1 MTVTTPQPSPAFA
14 PPPGPPVPGPV
25 FGPPRPPAPLPV
37 ILRAALAGLVA
48 ALLVPGQR
56 LGVGTVVA
64 ALVVAA
70 AAPPG
75 ARVRT
80 PYGAA
85 FGSVGIALLLMAV
98 LRDAS
103 WLVPLCLLG
112 ALGCWSLLL
121 SGASGWLG
129 SLRGALAVAIGWVP
143 ASGWIA
149 RALPGLVAADRRT
162 AAAPVARGG
171 LVAAL
176 LLLVFG
182 TLFATAD
189 AAFGELAGR
198 LVPSAPEML
207 IWRVPVLIGV
217 VLLVGA
223 AVRVAAARAVSS
235 DTTLYAGRALRPV
248 EWVLPLVVLD
258 LLFAA
263 FVAVQAA
270 VLFGGRTHVL
280 STADL
285 TYADNARQGFG
296 QLVATAVLTLGV
308 LAVAARVVPRTP
320 ANRRTLRLL
329 LGVLCVLTL
338 VVLASASRRLGLYEQ
353 EFGFTRLRLSVDGA
367 IYWLAA
373 VLLLVGAAGLTRS
386 TAWLPRAVALSAA
399 LGLLLFAVADPD
411 ARIADRNVERFQERG
426 DLDQGYAAGLSTDAV
441 PALQEL
447 PEPQRS
453 CVLAS
458 MGEPTNDGW
467 LEANLSRSRARTSLL
482 ERPPGSCPTG
492 DLTRPS
498 R

>member
-1 MTVTTPQPSPAFA
+1 MSV
-14 PPPGPPVPGPV
+14 VV
-25 FGPPRPPAPLPV
+25 
-37 ILRAALAGLVA
+37 RAAVAGLVA

-56 LGVGTVVA
+56 LGAGTVVA

-85 FGSVGIALLLMAV
+85 FGAVGIGLLLMAV

-129 SLRGALAVAIGWVP
+129 SLRGALVVAIGWLP
-143 ASGWIA
+143 ASGWLG
-149 RALPGLVAADRRT
+149 RALPPLVAAERQK
-162 AAAPVARGG
+162 AAAPVVRGG
-171 LVAAL
+171 LVAVAL
-176 LLLVFG
+176 FVVFG

-198 LVPSAPEML
+198 LVPSMPDL
-207 IWRVPVLIGV
+207 LPVRVLVLIAV
-217 VLLVGA
+217 ALLVGA
-223 AVRVAAARAVSS
+223 AARVASARAVSS
-235 DTTLYAGRALRPV
+235 ETTPYAGRALRPV

-263 FVAVQAA
+263 FVAVQLT

-285 TYADNARQGFG
+285 TYAQYARQGFG

-308 LAVAARVVPRTP
+308 IAVAARLVPRTP
-320 ANRRTLRLL
+320 ANRRALQLL
-329 LGVLCVLTL
+329 LGVLGALTL

-353 EFGFTRLRLSVDGA
+353 EFGYTSLRLSVDGA
-367 IYWLAA
+367 ISWLAV
-373 VLLLVGAAGLTRS
+373 VLLLVGCASLTRS
-386 TAWLPRAVALSAA
+386 SAWLPRAVALSAA
-399 LGLLLFAVADPD
+399 LGLLVFAVADPD
-411 ARIADRNVERFQERG
+411 ARIADRNVERFESGG
-426 DLDQGYAAGLSTDAV
+426 DLDEGYAMSLSADAV
-441 PALQEL
+441 PALQRL

-453 CVLAS
+453 CVLARLS
-458 MGEPTNDGW
+458 VPARDSW
-467 LEANLSRSRARTSLL
+467 LEANLSRSRARASLL
-482 ERPPGSCPTG
+482 ERPAGTCSTG